1 MSRQRIPDATVAR
14 LPIYLEALA
23 ASAEHGTETMS
34 SEGLAAASGVN
45 SAKVRKD
52 LSYLGS
58 YGTRGVGYQVD
69 ELIEE
74 ISQVLGLTRDRA
86 VVIVGI
92 GNLGR
97 ALASYDGFR
106 RRGFTV
112 TALVDADPRK
122 VGRRVGG
129 VEIEPLSSLGDIVA
143 DRDVSIAVLATPAE
157 SAQAVAD
164 VLVDAGVTAILN
176 FAPAHLRVE
185 DRVHVRKVDLST
197 ELQILSFYEQLHAE
211 PSGGQ
216 DLSERA

>member
-1 MSRQRIPDATVAR
+1 MTRHRIPDATVAR
-14 LPIYLEALA
+14 LPVYLEALA
-23 ASAEHGTETMS
+23 TSAEHGTETLS
-34 SEGLAAASGVN
+34 SEDLAAASGVN

-58 YGTRGVGYQVD
+58 YGTRGVGYQVE
-69 ELIEE
+69 ELVEE
-74 ISQVLGLTRDRA
+74 ISQVLGLTRERP

-112 TALVDADPRK
+112 AALVDADPRK

-129 VEIEPLSSLGDIVA
+129 AEIEPMSNLTTIVA
-143 DRDVSIAVLATPAE
+143 ERDVSIAVLATPADA
-157 SAQAVAD
+157 AQGVVD
-164 VLVDAGVTAILN
+164 VLVEAGVTAVLN
-176 FAPAHLRVE
+176 FAPAHLRVP
-185 DRVHVRKVDLST
+185 DGIYVRKVDLST

-211 PSGGQ
+211 PPVSG
-216 DLSERA
+216 DPA